1 MANSSAMPRLL
12 VVEDEYLIRMLLED
26 MLDDLGYGIAAAV
39 GTLSEARQIAADG
52 DFSAAILDV
61 NLDGQ
66 EIYPV
71 ADILTKRG
79 LPFVFV
85 TGYGERSLPEPYRG
99 RPALQKPFQAEQ
111 LKTHARRTAGL
122 VENLRQFCHE
132 RLVSEIEPQWR
143 ERNSVFH
150 QRSEIAAR
158 RRARNATAREGDPV
172 IGIAAP
178 VVACID
184 A

>member
-1 MANSSAMPRLL
+1 MTNSSAMPRLL

-26 MLDDLGYGIAAAV
+26 MLDDLGYGVAAAV
-39 GTLSEARQIAADG
+39 GTLSEAREIATDG

-71 ADILTKRG
+71 ADILAKRG

-111 LKTHARRTAGL
+111 LKTTLAGL
-122 VENLRQFCHE
+122 L
-132 RLVSEIEPQWR
+132 S
-143 ERNSVFH
+143 
-150 QRSEIAAR
+150 
-158 RRARNATAREGDPV
+158 
-172 IGIAAP
+172 
-178 VVACID
+178 
-184 A
+184 